1 MTTIRYTLDHT
12 VDPYAAILVCQT
24 HLAIKDIQE
33 EIDNT
38 LAHISQSRS
47 PLNGRILL
55 DTLFHAGNGQGRFLD
70 VNVTGSIV
78 DWSTLRPVIVDK
90 RSPIRTQAADMY
102 EKEAIRH
109 SALTTVQKNLL
120 SKGAAI

>member
-1 MTTIRYTLDHT
+1 MTTIRYTLNDT

-24 HLAIKDIQE
+24 HLAVSDIQE
-33 EIDNT
+33 EINDT
-38 LAHISQSRS
+38 LAHISQSRA

-70 VNVTGSIV
+70 VDVTGSII
-78 DWSTLRPVIVDK
+78 DWSTLRPVVVDK
-90 RSPIRTQAADMY
+90 RSPIRTRVADMY
-102 EKEAIRH
+102 EKDAIRD

-120 SKGAAI
+120 NKGAAI